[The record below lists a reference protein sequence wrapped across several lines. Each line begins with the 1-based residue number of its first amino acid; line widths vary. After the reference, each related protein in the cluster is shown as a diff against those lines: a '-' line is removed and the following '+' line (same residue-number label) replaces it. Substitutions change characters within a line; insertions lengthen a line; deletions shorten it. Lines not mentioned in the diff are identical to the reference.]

1 MKQKPKKENITA
13 NLNVIHIIKSY
24 ISINPTIRGGLL
36 KTALKKNAFFAPF
49 CDPNVPKK
57 FDFSQI
63 FMTMPPILFR
73 GLEMA
78 KKGVSVAFLSS
89 AGPKFGSKNSFFW
102 PF

>member
-1 MKQKPKKENITA
+1 MQRCLTLQE
-13 NLNVIHIIKSY
+13 
-24 ISINPTIRGGLL
+24 GGAVL
-36 KTALKKNAFFAPF
+36 APF

-63 FMTMPPILFR
+63 SMTMPPILFQ

-78 KKGVSVAFLSS
+78 KKGVSMAFLLS
-89 AGPKFGSKNSFFW
+89 AEPNFGSENAVLG